1 MIGCL
6 VLIWLALA
14 AFAWAVVHVGTRDDP
29 D

>member
-6 VLIWLALA
+6 IVGWLALA
-14 AFAWAVVHVGTRDDP
+14 AFAWAVVHVGTRDNP

>member
-6 VLIWLALA
+6 VLVWLALV